1 MAAIGHHED
10 RVAVASRAE
19 ERLVMST
26 VPEIRRVPQR
36 DGLIVG
42 LAVGCEAP
50 GRMLSCFAA
59 PHRRGRKMSLGRTL
73 PLLGA
78 LLLVAACT
86 TSSRMTPAERLEF
99 YRANA
104 GEPVRSFHSPG
115 RLWGW
120 RAIGDSALT
129 VWTSSNRGFLLE
141 LAHRCP
147 DMAIAS
153 TIGLTTRTSRVSAG
167 LDSVVIQRSGLQGGR
182 TTCRID
188 TIRPLNTRVVKESK
202 RDLQDLELVDR
213 DPSVPDEPQ

>member
-1 MAAIGHHED
+1 MGLRRALSLLS
-10 RVAVASRAE
+10 AV
-19 ERLVMST
+19 
-26 VPEIRRVPQR
+26 
-36 DGLIVG
+36 
-42 LAVGCEAP
+42 
-50 GRMLSCFAA
+50 
-59 PHRRGRKMSLGRTL
+59 
-73 PLLGA
+73 
-78 LLLVAACT
+78 LLVTACA

-120 RAIGDSALT
+120 RALGDSALT

-147 DMAIAS
+147 DMAFAS

-167 LDSVVIQRSGLQGGR
+167 LDSVVIQRSGVQGSR

-202 RDLQDLELVDR
+202 RDLHEADLVDR